1 MELVYQ
7 WKNGP
12 KFCQL
17 VAPSFLKTSNFLKK
31 RFKYKDKYLYL
42 ISGCGSRWSVQNAF
56 GHPSSLHLFKITHPG
71 AHRLGSNCPLGL
83 VYWHAFSSN
92 LSHTCLYCCLFD
104 KTKSRWKI
112 QCSRTRGAAWPSG
125 SFWWRRVPWIHSAVS
140 IFSNLS
146 KLVQV
151 ELDLSKLKGQ

>member
-1 MELVYQ
+1 M
-7 WKNGP
+7 
-12 KFCQL
+12 C
-17 VAPSFLKTSNFLKK
+17 PSFVSSSLPHFKK
-31 RFKYKDKYLYL
+31 HQISWKKNRFISKQYKEKYVYL

-112 QCSRTRGAAWPSG
+112 QCSRAWGTAWPTG
-125 SFWWRRVPWIHSAVS
+125 SVWWRRVPWIHSAVS
-140 IFSNLS
+140 IFS
-146 KLVQV
+146 KLVQTCSG
-151 ELDLSKLKGQ
+151 LSRLV